1 MSNRILHSY
10 VFRSDFSGGGAP
22 RLFLPLAEGGSWF
35 PATPRLGWQVFV
47 FALLPQWLPPP
58 LRPLLP
64 RGPASP
70 WGFLCSSHDR
80 LPVPLF
86 TRPCDMPSAGWPAS
100 SHSISG
106 SACRKRKLGQGPE
119 RTRLSSGTP
128 AEVGCPQDG
137 RPAPGQLAGCWDSV
151 PCGRRLS
158 RVTAFT
164 ALGDVW
170 VWDTLSLREPL
181 RSRAWAD
188 LPLCTSGARGS
199 RQRALGVHPEH
210 RGRAP
215 FLHVRCG
222 LAGGEQLAAPAGA
235 LRVRADA

>member
-10 VFRSDFSGGGAP
+10 VFRSDFSGGGVP

-35 PATPRLGWQVFV
+35 PATALLGGQVFV

-64 RGPASP
+64 RGPASL

-86 TRPCDMPSAGWPAS
+86 MRPCDMPSARRPAS
-100 SHSISG
+100 SHSISA

-128 AEVGCPQDG
+128 RGG
-137 RPAPGQLAGCWDSV
+137 RLPPGPVPSSGPAGGV
-151 PCGRRLS
+151 
-158 RVTAFT
+158 
-164 ALGDVW
+164 LG
-170 VWDTLSLREPL
+170 
-181 RSRAWAD
+181 
-188 LPLCTSGARGS
+188 
-199 RQRALGVHPEH
+199 QRALWQ
-210 RGRAP
+210 AP
-215 FLHVRCG
+215 LMGYSLYCSWR
-222 LAGGEQLAAPAGA
+222 
-235 LRVRADA
+235 RVGMGYIELT